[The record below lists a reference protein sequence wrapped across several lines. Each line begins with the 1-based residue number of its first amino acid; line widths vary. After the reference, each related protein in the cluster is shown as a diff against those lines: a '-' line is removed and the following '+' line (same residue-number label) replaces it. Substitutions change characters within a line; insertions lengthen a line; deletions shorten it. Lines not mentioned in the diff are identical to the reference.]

1 MKNLLTAILLFFSF
15 LIAHAQYGNQW
26 IRVDAEYYKFPI
38 VSEGLFRLPLNV
50 LVTAGIDSS
59 KIKGKY
65 FRLFKNGQPVAFY
78 TTNPEK
84 WQEGDFLEFLGSR
97 NDGMIDA
104 GFYRNPLD
112 QLHKNYSLITDT
124 AYYFLAIDSISPS
137 YIVEAAT
144 NNLVGVPPKE
154 DYYWHTTT
162 QVYTS
167 GYSDGQQPSI
177 AIPTL
182 YDSQYSAGEG
192 YTDTRYNSGSRTK
205 NISTTNRYLTEP
217 LNATVRYIVS
227 NTIEQ
232 STTNF
237 LHQMEV
243 EVGGVRDEYSINGFG
258 IRRGQFTVPVSNLS
272 NTNTSVAFNILRS
285 GIFYRISLASITYPK
300 QFLFDNQSRYSFN
313 VQKSTPV
320 YLEISNFNRRN
331 TTPVLYDFKN
341 LKRYEANI
349 SGNVLRF
356 HLSEGNQLRDSL
368 YISSQAALDIGQVSR
383 VIPVNF
389 INHSL
394 TSNQG
399 NFIILT
405 SKKLIDDSEV
415 IKDYENF
422 RSSPQGG
429 SYNVLTVYI
438 DEIEEQFG
446 FGIKKHPLAIRNFI
460 NYLIDNASIKPTH
473 LLVLGK
479 GIQTTSTRSNANNF
493 RNSLIQPYGD
503 PPTDVLLVSRTSQNI
518 APQIAV
524 GRVSASSSDEVRI
537 YLNKLKEHEAAR
549 NDTLAISQ
557 TLENKQWMKRVL
569 HLGGGNNASEQIV
582 FRAYLNNYKNAI
594 EGPSYGGT
602 VTSIFKT
609 SSEPIQIA
617 TSTLIDSLINNGISL
632 ITYFGHSS
640 ASTLDFN
647 LVIGQM
653 RNKAKYFVMLTNG
666 CFVGN
671 IYGNSVTYSERI
683 VINEDKAAIAYIA
696 PFNFGLT
703 TNLNNYS
710 SRFYDRLSR
719 TMYGNTL
726 GEVIRST
733 VQSMHNQSS
742 LDILL
747 ANQMIFHG
755 DPGINLNTHNRPDYI
770 ITAENILFNP
780 SVISTSNDQIEIMVI
795 VRNIGK
801 AIDNEMDI
809 SVTRVFQNG
818 LSEEYSIRV
827 DAPYFIDTFTIV
839 IPNNPITAGGLNTF
853 TIKVDSKDE
862 INELSEFNNQVS
874 IQKQVLTDDIVPVYP
889 YEFSITDVQP
899 TLKFSFESREF
910 KTKRYFLEIDT
921 TELFNSPFKETYTG
935 ISLPGLVEWK
945 PTLIPFNQNVVYY
958 FRSAIDTASIIGKQ
972 EDIKWNNSS
981 FLYNQN
987 YNSGWNQS
995 HYYQFLKDDY
1005 FNINLRPNRIFTFAE
1020 DFQSLKLR
1028 NGMSIANQNISLFLN
1043 DIQIAT
1049 NSYIGN
1055 SGGIIF
1061 FVYDIAKGRPLE
1073 SVNQPGTVFGT
1084 YNDINEF
1091 TSGPVQVIAFRT
1103 HTEIWRQRTINFL
1116 QNNLPEQYVLL
1127 CYNFKN
1133 GNYSLWGADSLTLGV
1148 NLFQE
1153 FEKLGATQIRNAQEN
1168 RTYTFFVEKSG
1179 VSNKIYEHIGE
1190 EQNTIIDTTFN
1201 FSGVWNQGAVRSTLI
1216 GPAKTWNELRYNWS
1230 SLEQNSY
1237 DKASVNLYG
1246 ISIGGGFSL
1255 LKDDIK
1261 DSITDISFIDHNT
1274 YPFLRLEFY
1283 GSDDSARTAPQL
1295 DYWRVIYEQLPD
1307 AAVNPALKYAQS
1319 QDTLD
1324 IGEELTISLGVTNI
1338 TNIDMDSL
1346 LVKFTIISPQNQT
1359 YIEYRRY
1366 APLLANNS
1374 YVIDFEVEISN
1385 FPSLGLS
1392 NILVEINPDK
1402 DQPEQFTFNNFA
1414 TFTVYLSEDKINPI
1428 LDVTFDGM
1436 HIAEGDIVSPNPEIV
1451 IRLIDENMSLLL
1463 NDTSGFEIFL
1473 VNLTDPQNPIIEK
1486 INLSRNDIEFV
1497 PAQSGSSG
1505 EKNEARVYFR
1515 PTFTQDGNYELRV
1528 QAKDRS
1534 NNVSGDN
1541 VYRVGFKI
1549 ITRIAISNF
1558 LTYPNPFTT
1567 STRFVF
1573 TITGKVPDKIKIQ
1586 ILTISGKVVRVVT
1599 QDELG
1604 PIRVGNNI
1612 SRFAWDG
1619 TDQYGDRLGNGVY
1632 LYRVIVEDESNDFE
1646 HHSTGVEKYFNR
1658 EGFGKMYMA
1667 R

>member
-1 MKNLLTAILLFFSF
+1 MKKILIAILFFFS
-15 LIAHAQYGNQW
+15 ISVARAQYGNEW
-26 IRVDAEYYKFPI
+26 IKPNVEYFKFPI
-38 VSEGLFRLPLNV
+38 VSEGLFRLPIDV
-50 LVTAGIDSS
+50 LINAGIDSS
-59 KIKGKY
+59 KLKGKNL
-65 FRLFKNGQPVAFY
+65 RLYRYGQPVAFY

-84 WQEGDFLEFLGSR
+84 WAEGDFLEFLGSQ
-97 NDGMIDA
+97 NDGTVDA

-112 QLHKNYSLITDT
+112 QLQKSYSLITDT
-124 AYYFLAIDSISPS
+124 AYYFLAVDSLSPS
-137 YIVEAAT
+137 YFVEEAT
-144 NNLVGVPPKE
+144 NDIVGVPPKE
-154 DYYWHTTT
+154 EYYWHTSNI
-162 QVYTS
+162 VYKTN
-167 GYSDGQQPSI
+167 YSDGQQPTL

-192 YTDTRYNSGSRTK
+192 YTDSRYSSGTKTK
-205 NISTTNRYLTEP
+205 NPSTSNRYLAEA
-217 LNATVRYIVS
+217 LDATVNYVVS

-232 STTNF
+232 STNNF
-237 LHQMEV
+237 LHQMEITV
-243 EVGGVRDEYSINGFG
+243 AGARDEYSINGFG
-258 IRRGQFTVPVSNLS
+258 IRRGQMIVPVSGLGNS
-272 NTNTSVAFNILRS
+272 TTPVNFTILRS
-285 GIFYRISLASITYPK
+285 AFFYRISSASITYPK
-300 QFLFDNQSRYSFN
+300 QFNFDNQSKYSFN
-313 VQKSTPV
+313 VKKSTPV

-356 HLSEGNQLRDSL
+356 HLSEGNQIRDSL
-368 YISSQAALDIGQVSR
+368 YLSSQATQDIGQVSK

-394 TSNQG
+394 PLNQG
-399 NFIILT
+399 SFIILT
-405 SKKLIDDSEV
+405 SKKLLDDSEV

-446 FGIKKHPLAIRNFI
+446 YGIKKHPLAIRNFI
-460 NYLIDNASIKPTH
+460 NFLLDNASIKPSH
-473 LLVLGK
+473 LLILGK
-479 GIQTTSTRSNANNF
+479 GIQSISTRSNANNF
-493 RNSLIQPYGD
+493 QNSLIQPYGD
-503 PPTDVLLVSRTSQNI
+503 PPTDVLLVARSAQNI
-518 APQIAV
+518 VPQIAV
-524 GRVSASSSDEVRI
+524 GRVSAVNSDEIRI

-549 NDTLAISQ
+549 VDTIAISQ

-569 HLGGGNNASEQIV
+569 HLGGGNNAGEQSA
-582 FRAYLNNYKNAI
+582 FRAFLNNYKNAI
-594 EGPSYGGT
+594 EGPSYGAT
-602 VTSIFKT
+602 VTTILKT

-617 TSTLIDSLINNGISL
+617 TSALIDSLINNGISL

-647 LVIGQM
+647 LVIGSM

-671 IYGNSVTYSERI
+671 IYGTTVNYSERI

-710 SRFYDRLSR
+710 SRFYDRLSK
-719 TMYGNTL
+719 TMYGSTL

-733 VQSMHNQSS
+733 VQSMTTQTA

-780 SVISTSNDQIEIMVI
+780 SVISTSNDQIEIKVI
-795 VRNIGK
+795 VKNIGK
-801 AIDNEMDI
+801 AVDEEMDI

-827 DAPYFIDTFTIV
+827 DAPYFIDSFTII

-853 TIKVDSKDE
+853 TIKIDSKEE
-862 INELSEFNNQVS
+862 INELSEFNNQVT
-874 IQKQVLTDDIVPVYP
+874 IQKQVLTDDIVPIYP
-889 YEFSITDVQP
+889 YEFSITDEKP

-921 TELFNSPFKETYTG
+921 TELFNSPIKEINTG

-945 PTLIPFNQNVVYY
+945 PSIIPFNQNVVYY
-958 FRSAIDTASIIGKQ
+958 FRSAIDTASITGTQ

-981 FLYNQN
+981 FLYNVN
-987 YNSGWNQS
+987 YSSGWNQS
-995 HYYQFLKDDY
+995 HYFQYLKDEY
-1005 FNINLRPNRIFTFAE
+1005 FNISLRPNRIFTFAE

-1028 NGMSIANQNISLFLN
+1028 NGMTLANQNISLFLN

-1061 FVYDIAKGRPLE
+1061 FVFDIAKGRPLE
-1073 SVNQPGTVFGT
+1073 SINRPGTGFGT
-1084 YNDINEF
+1084 YDDRNSF
-1091 TSGPVQVIAFRT
+1091 TSGPVQVLAYLTNTID
-1103 HTEIWRQRTINFL
+1103 WRERAIKFL
-1116 QNNLPEQYVLL
+1116 QNNLPDQYVLL

-1133 GNYSLWGADSLTLGV
+1133 GWYSRWGEDSITLGT

-1153 FEKLGATQIRNAQEN
+1153 FEKLGATQIRNAQQD

-1190 EQNTIIDTTFN
+1190 ESSTRIDTTFN
-1201 FSGVWNQGAVRSTLI
+1201 FSGVWNEGAIRSTLI
-1216 GPAKTWNELRYNWS
+1216 GPARAWNELRYNWN
-1230 SLEQNSY
+1230 SLETTTF
-1237 DKASVNLYG
+1237 DEAVVNLYG
-1246 ISIGGGFSL
+1246 ISSSGGFNL
-1255 LKDDIK
+1255 LKEDIV

-1274 YPFLRLEFY
+1274 FPFLRLEFY
-1283 GSDDSARTAPQL
+1283 GADDSARTAPQL
-1295 DYWRVIYEQLPD
+1295 DYWRVIYEELPD
-1307 AAVNPALKYAQS
+1307 AAVNPALKYSQS
-1319 QDTLD
+1319 EDTLD
-1324 IGEELTISLGVTNI
+1324 IGEALSISLGVTNI
-1338 TNIDMDSL
+1338 SNIDMDSL
-1346 LVKFTIISPQNQT
+1346 LVKFTVISPQNQT

-1366 APLLANNS
+1366 APLLANSS
-1374 YVIDFEVEISN
+1374 YEIDFDIEISN
-1385 FPSLGLS
+1385 FPSLGVN

-1436 HIAEGDIVSPNPEIV
+1436 HIVEGDIVSPNPEIV
-1451 IRLIDENMSLLL
+1451 IRLMDENLSLPL
-1463 NDTSGFEIFL
+1463 NDTAGFEIFL

-1497 PAQSGSSG
+1497 PAQGGGG
-1505 EKNEARVYFR
+1505 EKNEARIYFR

-1534 NNVSGDN
+1534 NNVSGEN
-1541 VYRVGFKI
+1541 VYRVGFKV

-1558 LTYPNPFTT
+1558 LNYPNPFTT

-1586 ILTISGKVVRVVT
+1586 ILTITGKVVRVVT

-1646 HHSTGVEKYFNR
+1646 HHSTGVENYFNK

>member
-1 MKNLLTAILLFFSF
+1 MKNILIAILFFFS
-15 LIAHAQYGNQW
+15 ISSVRAQYGNDW
-26 IRVDAEYYKFPI
+26 IKPNVEYFKFPI
-38 VSEGLFRLPLNV
+38 VSEGLFRLPFNV
-50 LVTAGIDSS
+50 FINAGIDTS
-59 KIKGKY
+59 KVKGKN
-65 FRLFKNGQPVAFY
+65 FRLYRYGQPVAFY
-78 TTNPEK
+78 TTSLGQWK
-84 WQEGDFLEFLGSR
+84 EGDFLEFLGHP
-97 NDGMIDA
+97 NDGTIDA
-104 GFYRNPLD
+104 GFFKNPSD
-112 QLHKNYSLITDT
+112 QLQKSYSLITDT
-124 AYYFLAIDSISPS
+124 AYYFLALDSIAPS
-137 YIVEAAT
+137 YFVEEAT
-144 NNLVGVPPKE
+144 NDLVGTPPKE
-154 DYYWHTTT
+154 EYHWHTSNI
-162 QVYTS
+162 VYKTN
-167 GYSDGQQPSI
+167 YSDGQQPTL

-192 YTDTRYNSGSRTK
+192 YTDSRYNSGTKTK
-205 NISTTNRYLTEP
+205 NPSTTNRYLAEP
-217 LNATVRYIVS
+217 LNATVKYVVS

-232 STTNF
+232 STNNF
-237 LHQMEV
+237 LHQMEITV
-243 EVGGVRDEYSINGFG
+243 AGARDEYSINGFG
-258 IRRGQFTVPVSNLS
+258 IRRGQMIVPVSGLGNS
-272 NTNTSVAFNILRS
+272 TTPVNFTILRS
-285 GIFYRISLASITYPK
+285 AFFYRISSVSITYPK
-300 QFLFDNQSRYSFN
+300 QFLFDNQSRYSFKVEKN
-313 VQKSTPV
+313 TPV

-356 HLSEGNQLRDSL
+356 HLSEGNQSRDSL
-368 YISSQAALDIGQVSR
+368 YISSQASQDIGEVGR
-383 VIPVNF
+383 LIPINFVN
-389 INHSL
+389 HTL
-394 TSNQG
+394 PENQG

-405 SKKLIDDSEV
+405 SKKLLDDSEV

-429 SYNVLTVYI
+429 GYSVLTVYI

-446 FGIKKHPLAIRNFI
+446 YGIKKHPLAIRNFI
-460 NYLIDNASIKPTH
+460 NFLLDNASIKPSH
-473 LLVLGK
+473 LLILGK
-479 GIQTTSTRSNANNF
+479 GIQSISTRSNANNF
-493 RNSLIQPYGD
+493 QNSLIQPYGD
-503 PPTDVLLVSRTSQNI
+503 PPTDVLLVARSAQNI
-518 APQIAV
+518 VPQIAV
-524 GRVSASSSDEVRI
+524 GRVSASNADEIRI

-549 NDTLAISQ
+549 VDTSAISQ
-557 TLENKQWMKRVL
+557 SLENKQWMKRVL
-569 HLGGGNNASEQIV
+569 HLGGGNNASEQNS
-582 FRAYLNNYKNAI
+582 FRAFLNNYKNTI
-594 EGPSYGGT
+594 EGPSYGAT
-602 VTSIFKT
+602 VTTILKT

-647 LVIGQM
+647 LVIGSM

-671 IYGNSVTYSERI
+671 IYGAGINYSERI
-683 VINEDKAAIAYIA
+683 VLSEDKAAIAYIA

-719 TMYGNTL
+719 TMYGSTL
-726 GEVIRST
+726 GEVTRST
-733 VQSMHNQSS
+733 VQSMTTQTA

-755 DPGINLNTHNRPDYI
+755 DPGINLNTHSRPDYI
-770 ITAENILFNP
+770 ITAENIIFNP
-780 SVISTSNDQIEIMVI
+780 SVISTSNDQIEIKII
-795 VRNIGK
+795 VKNIGK
-801 AIDNEMDI
+801 AVDEEMDI

-818 LSEEYSIRV
+818 LSEDYSIRV
-827 DAPYFIDTFTIV
+827 DAPYFIDSFTIT

-853 TIKVDSKDE
+853 TIKVDSKEE
-862 INELSEFNNQVS
+862 INELSEFNNQVT
-874 IQKQVLTDDIVPVYP
+874 IQKQVLTDDIVPIYP
-889 YEFSITDVQP
+889 YEFSITNSQP

-910 KTKRYFLEIDT
+910 KTKKYFLEIDT
-921 TELFNSPFKETYTG
+921 TELFNSPFKETNTG
-935 ISLPGLVEWK
+935 VSLPGLIEWK
-945 PTLIPFNQNVVYY
+945 PSTIPFNQNTVYY
-958 FRSAIDTASIIGKQ
+958 FRSAIDTASIVGTQ

-981 FLYNQN
+981 FLYNVN
-987 YNSGWNQS
+987 YSTGWNQS
-995 HYYQFLKDDY
+995 HYFQYLKDEY
-1005 FNINLRPNRIFTFAE
+1005 FNISLRPNRKFTFAE

-1028 NGMSIANQNISLFLN
+1028 NGMTLANQNISLFLN

-1055 SGGIIF
+1055 SGGVIF

-1073 SVNQPGTVFGT
+1073 SINQPGTVFGT

-1133 GNYSLWGADSLTLGV
+1133 GNYSLWGNDSLTLGT

-1153 FEKLGATQIRNAQEN
+1153 FEKLGATQIRNAQQN
-1168 RTYTFFVEKSG
+1168 KTYTFFVEKSG

-1190 EQNTIIDTTFN
+1190 GQNTVIDTTFN
-1201 FSGVWNQGAVRSTLI
+1201 FSGVWNEGAVRSTLI
-1216 GPAKTWNELRYNWS
+1216 GPARAWNELRYNWS
-1230 SLEQNSY
+1230 SLETTTY
-1237 DKASVNLYG
+1237 DEAVVNLYG
-1246 ISIGGGFSL
+1246 ISSGGGFNL
-1255 LKDDIK
+1255 LRENIT
-1261 DSITDISFIDHNT
+1261 DSITDISFVDHNT
-1274 YPFLRLEFY
+1274 FPFLRLEFF
-1283 GSDDSARTAPQL
+1283 GADDSARTAPQL
-1295 DYWRVIYEQLPD
+1295 DYWRVIYEELPD
-1307 AAVNPALKYAQS
+1307 AAVNPALKYSQS
-1319 QDTLD
+1319 EDTLD
-1324 IGEELTISLGVTNI
+1324 IGEALSISLGVTNI
-1338 TNIDMDSL
+1338 SNIDMDSL
-1346 LVKFTIISPQNQT
+1346 LVKFTVISPQNQT
-1359 YIEYRRY
+1359 YIEYGRY
-1366 APLLANNS
+1366 PPLLANSS
-1374 YVIDFEVEISN
+1374 YEIDFDIEISN
-1385 FPSLGLS
+1385 FPSLGVN
-1392 NILVEINPDK
+1392 NILVEINPDL
-1402 DQPEQFTFNNFA
+1402 DQPEQFSFNNFS

-1436 HIAEGDIVSPNPEIV
+1436 HIVEGDIVSPNPEIV
-1451 IRLIDENMSLLL
+1451 IRLIDENLSLPL
-1463 NDTSGFEIFL
+1463 NDTAGFEIFL
-1473 VNLTDPQNPIIEK
+1473 VNLTDSQNPIIEK

-1497 PAQSGSSG
+1497 PAQGGGG
-1505 EKNEARVYFR
+1505 EKNEARIYFR

-1534 NNVSGDN
+1534 NNVSGEN
-1541 VYRVGFKI
+1541 VYRVGFKV

-1558 LTYPNPFTT
+1558 LNYPNPFTT

-1586 ILTISGKVVRVVT
+1586 ILTITGKVVRVVT

-1646 HHSTGVEKYFNR
+1646 HHSTGVENYFNK